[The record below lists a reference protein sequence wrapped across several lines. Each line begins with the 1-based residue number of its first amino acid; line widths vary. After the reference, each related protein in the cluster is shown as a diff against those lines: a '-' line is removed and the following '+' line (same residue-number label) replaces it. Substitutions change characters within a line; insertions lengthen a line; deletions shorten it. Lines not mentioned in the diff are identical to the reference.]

1 MRDQIHDRKEAERKN
16 RIGGS
21 FDPLT
26 PAEREEKD
34 RRELEELMDNIAYNK
49 IKKKKPKQEKPRRHV
64 DSESEDSEDSEE
76 DEKHQLL
83 LKLLKRPKPKAGK
96 PTYMEELQIA
106 VREGRKQEKLQKQY
120 REEETE
126 YLRDLVRFGLVN

>member
-26 PAEREEKD
+26 PAEREDKD
-34 RRELEELMDNIAYNK
+34 RRELEALMDNIAYNK
-49 IKKKKPKQEKPRRHV
+49 LKKKKQKQEKPQRHV
-64 DSESEDSEDSEE
+64 DSESESSEDSEE

-106 VREGRKQEKLQKQY
+106 VREGRKQEKLKKQY

-126 YLRDLVRFGLVN
+126 YLRDQVRFGLVN

>member
-1 MRDQIHDRKEAERKN
+1 MCGQIHDKKEAERRA

-26 PAEREEKD
+26 PAEREEKN
-34 RRELEELMDNIAYNK
+34 RREIEALMDNMAYGK
-49 IKKKKPKQEKPRRHV
+49 IKKKKPKQEKPKRHV
-64 DSESEDSEDSEE
+64 DSESEGSESSEE

-83 LKLLKRPKPKAGK
+83 LELLKGPKPKAGK
-96 PTYMEELQIA
+96 PTEMEKLQIA
-106 VREGRKQEKLQKQY
+106 VREGRKQEKLKKQY

-126 YLRDLVRFGLVN
+126 FLRDLVRFGFAH

>member
-1 MRDQIHDRKEAERKN
+1 MRDQIHDRKDAERKN
-16 RIGGS
+16 QIGGS

-34 RRELEELMDNIAYNK
+34 RRELEALMDNIAYSK
-49 IKKKKPKQEKPRRHV
+49 IKKKKPKQEKPQGHV
-64 DSESEDSEDSEE
+64 DSESGDSEDSEA

-83 LKLLKRPKPKAGK
+83 LKLLKGPKPKAGK
-96 PTYMEELQIA
+96 PTYKEELQIA
-106 VREGRKQEKLQKQY
+106 VREGRKQEKLKKQY